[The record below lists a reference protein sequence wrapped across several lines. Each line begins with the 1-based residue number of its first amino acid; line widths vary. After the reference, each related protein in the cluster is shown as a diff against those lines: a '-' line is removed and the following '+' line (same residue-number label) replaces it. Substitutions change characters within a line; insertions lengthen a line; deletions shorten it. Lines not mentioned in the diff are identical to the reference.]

1 MDRTKESLFNILQNK
16 LDWENSD
23 VLDLFAGT
31 GNISLEAASRGAKSV
46 TAVDQHTGC
55 AAFIRKMADEL
66 GFSQVSVYCKD
77 VLSWKD
83 SAPGFYDL
91 IFLDPPYSLIGQAE
105 LVSSLFHSNALKPK
119 GILVLEHSPQGSYSH
134 LEGFQEM
141 RKYGQ
146 SAFSFFY
153 KSESI

>member
-46 TAVDQHTGC
+46 IAVDQHVGC
-55 AAFIRKMADEL
+55 TTFIRKVADEL
-66 GFSQVSVYCKD
+66 GFSQVRVYCKD

-83 SAPGFYDL
+83 LLPGSFDL
-91 IFLDPPYSLIGQAE
+91 IFLDPPYSLVGQAD
-105 LVSSLFHSNALKPK
+105 LVSDLFKSRSLKSG
-119 GILVLEHSPQGSYSH
+119 GILVLEHSPNGNYSH

-153 KSESI
+153 KPESI